1 MGSDS
6 ETEVRKHVCQ
16 ALVLLLELCLDR
28 LQPYMEDIVKVG
40 AGLRSSRAV
49 HPGLHVVTP

>member
-40 AGLRSSRAV
+40 AGLRS
-49 HPGLHVVTP
+49 